1 MASGLSVRTTA
12 SSSVKV
18 IEAFGSYN
26 LTDTH
31 KDILIVFA
39 TISAPLAILTLPPA
53 TSGYRRVVVKDRAAT
68 AGVYPIYVKVTGG
81 GQIDDRTEFYITSN
95 DASVEFY
102 QDNGSWW
109 TREYKRSVP
118 NQYNSIATQTLTAI
132 NTATPVTFATTE
144 MGSADFSHVVSSLFE
159 CENPGTYMFDA
170 QLQVRDTSARNNTV
184 YACYQL
190 YDPGTGTFNGIPYAS
205 SKATLGLRTRNEE
218 ITLGLTRAIR
228 LQKNDLVRLVFGAS
242 STAIQLV
249 STSSPFVGVSDIPSA
264 TIRISRVTTNT

>member
-1 MASGLSVRTTA
+1 MQL
-12 SSSVKV
+12 
-18 IEAFGSYN
+18 E
-26 LTDTH
+26 
-31 KDILIVFA
+31 
-39 TISAPLAILTLPPA
+39 
-53 TSGYRRVVVKDRAAT
+53 
-68 AGVYPIYVKVTGG
+68 
-81 GQIDDRTEFYITSN
+81 YITSDQQEAILAQVKASCPAFSEVANADLWRNVYFATLKLSKLTCWN

-144 MGSADFSHVVSSLFE
+144 MGSADFSHVVSSIFE

-170 QLQVRDTSARNNTV
+170 QLQVRDTSVLNNTV

-190 YDPGTGTFNGIPYAS
+190 YNPGTTSWNGIQYAS
-205 SKATLGLRTRNEE
+205 SKATLGLLTLNEE
-218 ITLGLTRAIR
+218 ITLGITRTIR

-242 STAIQLV
+242 STAIQLA
-249 STSSPFVGVSDIPSA
+249 STSSPFVGVSDVPSA